1 LVVSYNPGY
10 QSVLKDLKDSTRQ
23 RMVAIE
29 FGFPAPELEAKI
41 VAHEAGLAHEQAAQL
56 VRLGQATRRLQTA
69 GLREVASTRV
79 LIAAGRL
86 VADGLGMREAARAAI
101 AGPLTDDASVTH
113 GLLGMIDAYL
123 ADQGRTA

>member
-29 FGFPAPELEAKI
+29 FGFPAPEMEAQI
-41 VAHEAGLAHEQAAQL
+41 VAHEAGLAHDKAAEL
-56 VRLGQATRRLQTA
+56 VRLGQAIRRLETA
-69 GLREVASTRV
+69 GLRQVASTRV

-86 VADGLGMREAARAAI
+86 VADGLSMREAARAAI
-101 AGPLTDDASVTH
+101 AGPLTDDATVTR
-113 GLLGMIDAYL
+113 GLLEMIDVYL
-123 ADQGRTA
+123 AEQRD